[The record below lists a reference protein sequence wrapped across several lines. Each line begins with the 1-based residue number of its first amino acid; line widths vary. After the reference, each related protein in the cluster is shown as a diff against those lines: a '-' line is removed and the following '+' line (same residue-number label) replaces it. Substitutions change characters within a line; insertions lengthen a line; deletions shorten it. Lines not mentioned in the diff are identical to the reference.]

1 MKDQRDYQDNMGPD
15 LDSLTTHDDEF
26 DTMASEM
33 AGAETAEAAYA
44 MPGNKRVNRGTLFL
58 LATCMLGVGAVY
70 TLRHR
75 PTLVSAEQEQV
86 EARLDNAL
94 QKLVNKNEQEKA
106 KKVFKD
112 TEEMVQAFYDYPAK
126 QQVAVDELQRD
137 PFSWLLA
144 KDEDA
149 TDTDDALER
158 QEQLRKELTKV
169 VEKMQLQSVLQ
180 GARGAQCL
188 IDGEVF
194 AQGDTIAERF
204 RVAKISRESV
214 LLTASELQFTL
225 MMR

>member
-1 MKDQRDYQDNMGPD
+1 
-15 LDSLTTHDDEF
+15 
-26 DTMASEM
+26 
-33 AGAETAEAAYA
+33 
-44 MPGNKRVNRGTLFL
+44 
-58 LATCMLGVGAVY
+58 MLGVGAVY